1 MKKFWMI
8 SILLIAALFI
18 ISCGGDEEDNGT
30 DNNGTGGN
38 GTDNNGTGDCTDGQF
53 RCKGSYSQTC
63 DGGKWINFE
72 ECTDAKPCNAEGK
85 CAPANNGGNDT
96 GDSGDT
102 GNGGSDT
109 GDTGN
114 ATGTDSCY
122 DIFMCMNQSGCY
134 VNVSN
139 PECTDPCVEKGSAEG
154 QADANALLNCFYTKC
169 GSVQTQEEFNDCVVD
184 SCYNE
189 ADKCELL
196 SGGSGGAEPAD
207 NSYANPYGSATL
219 NFSTQY
225 IYIDTNDSS
234 QEGMVALFAD
244 GAIGNNSSFKLQPDN
259 ADGGSSYAFYVAQQG
274 ILAVAQSPCYAQT
287 QNGQQVCMP
296 GDFRIEMLFDP
307 NATSVGSFGIGV
319 ENQSDVFMA
328 VWDKANPND
337 EEECLHAI
345 GVGTGNITVANNLTA
360 GGNGSALA
368 FTGNVTFYSPK
379 NFKDYGDVT
388 GRLFVDANKN
398 PVVVPA
404 CPVK

>member
-38 GTDNNGTGDCTDGQF
+38 GTGDNGTGDCTDGQF

-109 GDTGN
+109 GDSGDTGNGGNDTCAEIFTCIQNNSCYIDDEACTGQCIENGSADGQNKANTMISCFLTKCGN
-114 ATGTDSCY
+114 ATS
-122 DIFMCMNQSGCY
+122 
-134 VNVSN
+134 
-139 PECTDPCVEKGSAEG
+139 
-154 QADANALLNCFYTKC
+154 
-169 GSVQTQEEFNDCVVD
+169 QEEFNTCL
-184 SCYNE
+184 NE
-189 ADKCELL
+189 QCANEIQECGLG
-196 SGGSGGAEPAD
+196 GGSGGAEPAD

-225 IYIDTNDSS
+225 IYIDKNDSS
-234 QEGMVALFAD
+234 QEGMVAIFAD

-259 ADGGSSYAFYVAQQG
+259 ADGGGSYAFYVAQQG
-274 ILAVAQSPCYAQT
+274 ILAVVQSPCYAQT

-296 GDFRIEMLFDP
+296 GDFRIEMQFDP
-307 NATSVGSFGIGV
+307 NATAVGSFGIGA

-337 EEECLHAI
+337 EEDCLHAI
-345 GVGTGNITVANNLTA
+345 GVGTGNITVADNLTA